1 MLFFGFNN
9 LIIGFNNLATSEII
23 VTTNKNIFILY
34 YYFLNLKFI
43 WNLSLLKVELNLHV
57 DALSLLIPDCMAR
70 ILTRSNVTLRF
81 CAR

>member
-43 WNLSLLKVELNLHV
+43 
-57 DALSLLIPDCMAR
+57 
-70 ILTRSNVTLRF
+70 
-81 CAR
+81 